1 MKEYIKLLVVA
12 FVAALSLQACESFD
26 EPGLLPQQPTV
37 EDVGGSAY
45 YSTFY
50 LPKLWVL
57 AESVADGDIFEIK
70 LELLP
75 LANRLKPYVYDAT
88 LTVGSSY
95 AIRFFIDSETNEDLP
110 SGGYLLKAYSSEGLL
125 YDSEFVLTVEDR
137 CVVGSEVV
145 PSYAEEIEFGDGTAE
160 KPYQISSGGVF
171 EAVCKVLDKDPSHG
185 AGKHFL
191 QTQNI
196 EISSNNSSSSGTVE
210 EGWFNVDFAGVYDGG
225 NFSVTGFSFNGARD
239 GVAENIGLFRS
250 LCNGAVVKNLRLN
263 CTGISGV
270 AKNAGILAGTVAEG
284 AIVEI
289 SDCTLSGTI
298 SNSGN
303 SVGGLIGYVYN
314 ADVQMNNINI
324 GVNILCESNDLSDTT
339 TGYRVGGLVGFVVD
353 SDIDIS
359 NPKIYLNSMKLYG
372 GWCVGGLI
380 GESRDSAIDV
390 VGADLEIP
398 TTKDLGASVKGYQ
411 YVGGAIGYLDMDGDG
426 VYFDNNSYV
435 YGVSGEK
442 YVGGL
447 IGRTYSKSPEQHVT
461 MKDVYISSNV
471 EGVNSVGGFV
481 GYASNE
487 ANCSTYLTFT
497 GRCCFGPISS
507 NMTSIKGKSNVGGLV
522 GATYKDA
529 RCLFETA
536 KQVMVAS
543 DVSASVENAGG
554 LIGYAEDI
562 KLNLCNYTTSPTS
575 EVSAP
580 KCAGGLVGYM
590 KGGMLSGSASRWD
603 FANKGCDRVPSF
615 DELNIPVVEIKVNV
629 NVQDASS
636 QYIGGVVG
644 RVDANS
650 TVCDFVTRSEV
661 VGGKYVGGIV
671 GGAIGEGIYLEGLYP
686 SGFVKGAD
694 IEIGG
699 IAGRIEGGVS
709 VSNSI
714 NYASIT
720 DNDSAAEIGG
730 VVGHAKYNGSY
741 GGMPHVYY
749 SVNVGSIE
757 ACKVAGGVVG
767 ILQIALGDYHNTI
780 PVERCANF
788 GKITGSGSSSYS
800 GYSGFGGIIGNSYN
814 TQGVRIAHCANFGD
828 LEVNCSVH
836 GVGGIAGAIGNDPS
850 GAEFQEEKN
859 YHVHSCANHGNI
871 TGSSSGFHCGGLVGY
886 MEEGDLSK
894 GNHACFEGCYN
905 WGDIDVKVDDDHGLG
920 GLAGYMDSY
929 AELWWN
935 INFKSPSGHNSSN
948 NTGHIWGKKKG
959 EYTTKYNY
967 SVYDTAAMAN
977 ADNFSDLE
985 INDSDSYWV
994 MSAGDPHPQIKD
1006 CPFQNATYKPS
1017 SK

>member
-1 MKEYIKLLVVA
+1 MKKHIKFLVVA
-12 FVAALSLQACESFD
+12 FVAVLSLQACESFD

-57 AESVADGDIFEIK
+57 AESVADGDIFDIK

-75 LANRLKPYVYDAT
+75 LAKRLKPYVYDAT

-110 SGGYLLKAYSSEGLL
+110 SGSYLLKAYSSEGLL
-125 YDSEFVLTVEDR
+125 YDSEFVLTIEDR
-137 CVVGSEVV
+137 CVKHSEIV
-145 PSYAEEIEFGDGTAE
+145 PNYAEEIEYGDGTAE
-160 KPYQISSGGVF
+160 NPYLISSGDVF
-171 EAVCKVLDKDPSHG
+171 EAVCKVLDKDKSHG

-196 EISSNNSSSSGTVE
+196 EISSNNSSSSGVVE

-225 NFSVTGFSFNGARD
+225 NFTVTGFSFNGARD
-239 GVAENIGLFRS
+239 EVAENIGLFRT
-250 LCNGAVVKNLRLN
+250 LRNGAVVKNLRLS

-303 SVGGLIGYVYN
+303 SIGGLIGYVYG
-314 ADVQMNNINI
+314 ADVKMNNINI
-324 GVNILCESNDLSDTT
+324 GVNILCESNDVSDTT
-339 TGYRVGGLVGFVVD
+339 TGYRVGGLVGFAVD
-353 SDIDIS
+353 SSLDIS
-359 NPKIYLNSMKLYG
+359 NVEVYLNSMKIYG

-398 TTKDLGASVKGYQ
+398 TTKDLGATVRGRQ
-411 YVGGAIGYLDMDGDG
+411 YVGGAIGYLDMNGDE

-435 YGVSGEK
+435 YAISGDN

-447 IGRTYSKSPEQHVT
+447 IGRTYSKCPEQHVT
-461 MKDVYISSNV
+461 MKDVYISSEV
-471 EGVNSVGGFV
+471 EGVNSVGGFI
-481 GYASNE
+481 GYASNAE
-487 ANCSTYLTFT
+487 YHSTYLTFT

-507 NMTSIKGKSNVGGLV
+507 NVTSIKGQSNVGGLV
-522 GATYKDA
+522 GATYKDV

-536 KQVMVAS
+536 DEVMVAS
-543 DVSASVENAGG
+543 DITASVENAGG
-554 LIGYAEDI
+554 VIGYAENVRF
-562 KLNLCNYTTSPTS
+562 NLYNYTPSPNS
-575 EVSAP
+575 KIYAP
-580 KCAGGLVGYM
+580 KCAGGVIGYM
-590 KGGMLSGSASRWD
+590 NGGTLSGSTSQWD
-603 FANKGCDRVPSF
+603 FDSAGCEKVPAFS
-615 DELNIPVVEIKVNV
+615 ELNAPVVEVKIQVE
-629 NVQDASS
+629 DASS

-644 RVDANS
+644 RVGANT
-650 TVCDFVTRSEV
+650 TVRDFVTSSEIT
-661 VGGKYVGGIV
+661 GGKYVGGIV
-671 GGAIGEGIYLEGLYP
+671 GGAVGNNILLEGLYP
-686 SGFVKGAD
+686 SGMVKGLD

-699 IAGRIEGGVS
+699 IAGRIEGGVTIK
-709 VSNSI
+709 NSI
-714 NYASIT
+714 NYARLEN
-720 DNDSAAEIGG
+720 NDSAAEIGG
-730 VVGHAKYNGSY
+730 VVGYAKYNGDK

-749 SVNVGSIE
+749 SVNVAPIKACE
-757 ACKVAGGVVG
+757 AAGGVVG
-767 ILQIALGDYHNTI
+767 ILYVGLEEYNSILPI
-780 PVERCANF
+780 ERCANF
-788 GKITGSGSSSYS
+788 GKITGFGNSSYG
-800 GYSGFGGIIGNSYN
+800 GYTGFGGILGNSYN

-828 LEVNCSVH
+828 LEVNCSSH
-836 GVGGIAGAIGNDPS
+836 GVGGIVGAIGNDPK
-850 GAEFQEEKN
+850 GVQFQEEKN
-859 YHVHSCANHGNI
+859 YHVHSCANYGNI
-871 TGSSSGFHCGGLVGY
+871 TGSSGGFHCGGLVGY
-886 MEEGDLSK
+886 MEEGDMES

-905 WGDIDVKVDDDHGLG
+905 WGDIDVAVDDDHGLG

-935 INFKSPSGHNSSN
+935 INFKEPSGHNSSE

-959 EYTTKYNY
+959 EYTTEHNYN
-967 SVYDTAAMAN
+967 VYDTAAMAN
-977 ADNFSDLE
+977 ADNFADLK
-985 INDSDSYWV
+985 INATDSYWV
-994 MSAGDPHPQIKD
+994 MSAGDPHPRIKD
-1006 CPFQNATYKPS
+1006 CPFQNATYIPD